1 MSEAKEPSQW
11 AEFVKYANNSP
22 TLLSLLYDLDLMPE
36 QVKEGGSD
44 HAKMLC
50 IIAHFRSA
58 TEGHAPASRLWVS
71 RREHEQEVARLKAQI
86 AELERQLAWFLKNEK
101 IPE

>member
-1 MSEAKEPSQW
+1 MSEAIIGPQPC
-11 AEFVKYANNSP
+11 VIC
-22 TLLSLLYDLDLMPE
+22 
-36 QVKEGGSD
+36 GGGYGYHRD
-44 HAKMLC
+44 NC
-50 IIAHFRSA
+50 SA
-58 TEGHAPASRLWVS
+58 LADQSHAPASANWVS